1 MQTVLVIKT
10 HKMEKAVEF
19 FTAFGMSFVK
29 EKHGKGPEHYACEID
44 GKVFEI
50 YPASED
56 AKEPLSFLSF
66 L

>member
-10 HKMEKAVEF
+10 HKVEKAVEF

>member
-1 MQTVLVIKT
+1 MQTVVVIYT

-19 FTAFGMSFVK
+19 FTAFGMSFIK
-29 EKHGKGPEHYACEID
+29 EKHGKEPEHYACEID

-50 YPASED
+50 YPAKEG
-56 AKEPLSFLSF
+56 AKEPLSFLTT

>member
-10 HKMEKAVEF
+10 HKVEKAVEF

-50 YPASED
+50 YPAKEG
-56 AKEPLSFLSF
+56 AKEPLSFLTT

>member
-10 HKMEKAVEF
+10 HKVEKAVEF

-29 EKHGKGPEHYACEID
+29 EKHGKGPDHYACEID